1 MGGLARAARAQTR
14 QPVVHDDCRVSCSIF
29 ASGSRS
35 VAGVSELE
43 TPPGTTSEPGTAAL
57 SASARKV
64 QEALRARGL
73 LGDVLEFAETTRTS
87 ADAAKRIG
95 CEVGQIA
102 KSLVFRAQTSGRP
115 VLVIASGANRVNEWR
130 VGVLLKEVL
139 EKAGA
144 ALVREATG
152 FAIGGVPPVGHPQPL
167 LTYIDQDLMQYA
179 DVWAAAG
186 SPHAV
191 FRLTPADLVRIT
203 GGVVVKVT

>member
-1 MGGLARAARAQTR
+1 MSDHEL
-14 QPVVHDDCRVSCSIF
+14 P
-29 ASGSRS
+29 SRTEGES
-35 VAGVSELE
+35 A
-43 TPPGTTSEPGTAAL
+43 PAAL
-57 SASARKV
+57 SPSARKV
-64 QEALRARGL
+64 QETLRTLGL
-73 LGDVLEFAETTRTS
+73 SGDVLEFAETTRTS

-144 ALVREATG
+144 SLVREATG

-167 LTYIDQDLMQYA
+167 TTYIDQDLMQYA
-179 DVWAAAG
+179 DIWAAAG
-186 SPHAV
+186 TPNAV

-203 GGVVVKVT
+203 GGAVVKVT

>member
-1 MGGLARAARAQTR
+1 
-14 QPVVHDDCRVSCSIF
+14 VHDDCCVSRSIF
-29 ASGSRS
+29 ASGSLS
-35 VAGVSELE
+35 VAGVSEGE
-43 TPPGTTSEPGTAAL
+43 TPPGTTSEPGTTAL

-64 QEALRARGL
+64 QETLQALGL
-73 LGDVLEFAETTRTS
+73 SGAVLEFAGTTRTS

-167 LTYIDQDLMQYA
+167 PTYIDQDLMQYA
-179 DVWAAAG
+179 DIWAAAG
-186 SPHAV
+186 TPNAV
-191 FRLTPADLVRIT
+191 FRLAPADLVRIT